1 MSEEGKGRIEFVMC
15 FLSGSDGDPLDM
27 IEASSEV
34 IARLTSAKKGLAT
47 SLDKKKSP
55 AKRLAGSATRAIL
68 LCSLFVK
75 SH

>member
-1 MSEEGKGRIEFVMC
+1 MC

-34 IARLTSAKKGLAT
+34 IARLTSAKKEMAT

-55 AKRLAGSATRAIL
+55 AKRSAGSATITIFVLSAIL
-68 LCSLFVK
+68 
-75 SH
+75 